1 MWFPMKKGQQ
11 NGGILP
17 EKREGYLKAVEFII
31 HRLMNFPDN
40 QTRKMGGTNGCRN
53 ALSAG
58 AAERSAVFRGT
69 RACMPEAAQPQV
81 ASPPEKPRGVR
92 EVWRSQTCARSRL
105 SFASFSLAKQRKRGL
120 RRRMSFCGVKTK
132 PSLEG
137 FVLTKLKQDLCKRAC
152 FCVAKRVPAPA

>member
-1 MWFPMKKGQQ
+1 MKKGQQ

-92 EVWRSQTCARSRL
+92 EVWRSQTCNRSRF
-105 SFASFSLAKQRKRGL
+105 SFAFFSLAKQRKESACAGM
-120 RRRMSFCGVKTK
+120 RRKGEQAGNGKGYLKFGKLPKSNVY
-132 PSLEG
+132 
-137 FVLTKLKQDLCKRAC
+137 LTKFVYSQIAHNKL
-152 FCVAKRVPAPA
+152 P

>member
-1 MWFPMKKGQQ
+1 MKKGQQ

-81 ASPPEKPRGVR
+81 AANPISL
-92 EVWRSQTCARSRL
+92 CARKTARSEG
-105 SFASFSLAKQRKRGL
+105 SLAKPNLCPQSPFFAPFLWRSKENEVSEGGRVSAKQKQSL
-120 RRRMSFCGVKTK
+120 R
-132 PSLEG
+132 
-137 FVLTKLKQDLCKRAC
+137 
-152 FCVAKRVPAPA
+152 